1 MSQGF
6 TSALTLPLPVASGGT
21 GVGNGNWSATSLSL
35 TNPLGITNGGT
46 GLSVAPIANIGG
58 TCTGTL
64 NTSWNTVIYPTVIFD
79 TTSSYNA
86 STGVYTCPVK
96 GRYVIYAS
104 FSVTGSS
111 ITAGNYVGIGISL
124 SGGRVAV
131 NVGRAAVSTGN
142 GTFTSQ
148 VTSIYECNAGDTIS
162 IVSTTNY
169 GTPSFGQLLDNAEF
183 RLNITCVGSY

>member
-6 TSALTLPLPVASGGT
+6 TSPLTLPLPVASGGT
-21 GVGNGNWSATSLSL
+21 GVANSNWTANSL
-35 TNPLGITNGGT
+35 TLTTPLAVTSGGT
-46 GLSVAPIANIGG
+46 GIASAPILNVGG

-64 NTSWNTVIYPTVIFD
+64 NTSWNAVIYPTVIYD

-86 STGVYTCPVK
+86 STGVYTAPVT

-111 ITAGNYVGIGISL
+111 ITAGNYVGIAIGG
-124 SGGRVAV
+124 SGGRIAV

-142 GTFTSQ
+142 GTFTNQ
-148 VTSIYECNAGDTIS
+148 VSSITELTAGATIQ
-162 IVSTTNY
+162 INSTTNY
-169 GTPSFGQLLDNAEF
+169 GTPSYGQLLDNAEF
-183 RLNITCVGSY
+183 RLCITCVGAY